1 MDANTKNKYSAEEL
15 KEFERI
21 LQAKL
26 TQAYQELEFIQKTL
40 SKDTENAVNTSSKLF
55 DDISDTLE
63 KENLSALISHQRK
76 YIVHIE
82 NALIRI
88 KNGTYGICFVT
99 GALIDKERL
108 TLVPH
113 SRHSAEAKR
122 DKEAKAK

>member
-55 DDISDTLE
+55 DDIHLYDL
-63 KENLSALISHQRK
+63 N
-76 YIVHIE
+76 
-82 NALIRI
+82 N
-88 KNGTYGICFVT
+88 
-99 GALIDKERL
+99 
-108 TLVPH
+108 
-113 SRHSAEAKR
+113 
-122 DKEAKAK
+122 

>member
-21 LQAKL
+21 LQVKL

>member
-40 SKDTENAVNTSSKLF
+40 SKDTDNAVNTSSKLF